1 MTSDST
7 DPRAG
12 RDRASEPRDDI
23 QEGRALAS
31 SAARSRS
38 GAIWVAVVS
47 ALILLLL
54 LIVFFIQNEAPVLVA
69 FFGFEGSIALGLAL
83 LIAAVGGG
91 IVVALVGAIRI
102 IKLRASN
109 RRSHK

>member
-7 DPRAG
+7 DPAG
-12 RDRASEPRDDI
+12 RDRPSESRGDVR
-23 QEGRALAS
+23 EGRTQS
-31 SAARSRS
+31 SSTSHSRS
-38 GAIWVAVVS
+38 GAVWVAVIS
-47 ALILLLL
+47 ALILLVL
-54 LIVFFIQNEAPVLVA
+54 LIVFFLQNDVPVLVT

-102 IKLRASN
+102 IKLRAATRKS
-109 RRSHK
+109 RK